1 MRARRLL
8 ILSAILISFAR
19 GDLCGASSICFCRRW
34 SFSSDM
40 SSVTSA
46 TRSATRSLNFC
57 TSSSRVVSVSS
68 MVSCSQ
74 PAATSSASVPSVTVA
89 SKLATSARW
98 LTYGSLPRPLRAFP
112 EWRRAAKSAASETRR
127 RPVSM
132 ASQLPH
138 HVPAKAVDDALACQ
152 RDELHITGLAG
163 LEAHRGAGGD
173 IEPHAAGLVS
183 VEFQGRIGFEEVVVR
198 ADLDRAVAGV
208 RYRQRHSLAAG
219 VEFDLA
225 VLDEEFAGD
234 HVWYLVTRSS
244 VMAGLVPAIHVLS
257 LGSKDVDARDTPM
270 HDETEGSALLI
281 V

>member
-1 MRARRLL
+1 MRSSRSSALGCGTMRARRLL

-34 SFSSDM
+34 SFGSDM

-98 LTYGSLPRPLRAFP
+98 LIYGSLPRPLRAFP

-127 RPVSM
+127 RPVSIG
-132 ASQLPH
+132 SQLPH
-138 HVPAKAVDDALACQ
+138 HVAAKAVDDALAGQ
-152 RDELHITGLAG
+152 RHELHVAGLAG
-163 LEAHRGAGGD
+163 LEADGGAGGN
-173 IEPHAAGLVS
+173 IQAHAARLLS
-183 VEFQGRIGFEEVVVR
+183 VELQRRIGFEKVVVR

-208 RYRQRHSLAAG
+208 CHRQPHGLAAG
-219 VEFDLA
+219 IEFDLA

-234 HVWYLVTRSS
+234 HFFLLRHS
-244 VMAGLVPAIHVLS
+244 G
-257 LGSKDVDARDTPM
+257 AREARTM
-270 HDETEGSALLI
+270 MCNCTSEKFEIITY
-281 V
+281 